1 MNSFVETRYSV
12 LQGVGSEGG
21 PGFLTFI
28 GMGHSAFERRIV
40 DWDQVKARYN
50 LATGLRDATDIA
62 TLRAIFLACRGRAMG
77 FRYKDLADFQA
88 TDSPIGTGDG
98 SNKIF
103 RLKKR
108 YTLGSNIYDRR
119 CFKSVAG
126 TVTTKVNGVPNAA
139 FSIDHTTGTITYS
152 AAPANGHSVTA
163 SFQFDV
169 PVRFDTDELK
179 MSPEDWDQGVVGELP
194 VVELR
199 FED

>member
-1 MNSFVETRYSV
+1 MNSFIETRYP
-12 LQGVGSEGG
+12 LPQGVGSGGG
-21 PGFLTFI
+21 PGFLTFV
-28 GMGHSAFERRIV
+28 GMGHSAFERRIR

-50 LATGLRDATDIA
+50 LSTGLRDNSDIA
-62 TLRAIFLACRGRAMG
+62 TLRAIFLACRGRAIG

-103 RLKKR
+103 KLKKR
-108 YTLGSNIYDRR
+108 YTIGGNTYDRR
-119 CFKSVAG
+119 CYKTVTG
-126 TVTTKVNGVPNAA
+126 TITTKVNGVPNAA
-139 FSIDHTTGTITYS
+139 FTVDHTTGTLTYTS
-152 AAPANGHSVTA
+152 APANGHAVTA

-169 PVRFDTDELK
+169 PVRFDTDEL
-179 MSPEDWDQGVVGELP
+179 SLVPEDWDQGSVSELP